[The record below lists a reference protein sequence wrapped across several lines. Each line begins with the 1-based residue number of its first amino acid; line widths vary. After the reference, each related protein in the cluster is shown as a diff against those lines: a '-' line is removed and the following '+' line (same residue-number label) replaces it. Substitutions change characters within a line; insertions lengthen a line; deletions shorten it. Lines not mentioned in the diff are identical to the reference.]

1 VGIGG
6 SALGPQLIADALG
19 STADA
24 LRVEFLDNTDPDG
37 FDRVLARLGP
47 ALASTLTVRI
57 SKSGGTK
64 ETRNGMHEVRAAYQA
79 QGPRFGAH
87 AAASTGDGSE
97 LHGVATAGRWL
108 AIFPMWDWVGGRTSV
123 MSAVGLLPAALQGLD
138 VEGLLAGARI
148 RDAQPR
154 LREVAANP
162 AALLALMWF
171 HATDGR
177 GSKDM
182 VVLPYKDRLLLFSRY
197 L

>member
-47 ALASTLTVRI
+47 ALASTLTVVI

-79 QGPRFGAH
+79 QGLRFGAH
-87 AAASTGDGSE
+87 AAAITGDGSE

-123 MSAVGLLPAALQGLD
+123 MSAVGLLPAALQGPG
-138 VEGLLAGARI
+138 VEGLREGGRI
-148 RDAQPR
+148 VACQAR
-154 LREVAANP
+154 LRGGAPHP
-162 AALLALMWF
+162 AALLARM
-171 HATDGR
+171 
-177 GSKDM
+177 
-182 VVLPYKDRLLLFSRY
+182 
-197 L
+197 